1 MFVDKKEYRTNVAS
15 LIRFVLIG
23 ELCVR
28 EAILK
33 FPRDCNDT
41 SIDAAYHALVHYE
54 ADEDLRLRDPLYK
67 EEQDDYLEMI
77 ASTLEKGD
85 SLPQNIIANYNKY
98 YKETSIPHQNNKA
111 GILKSFFRYLNIS

>member
-1 MFVDKKEYRTNVAS
+1 MTSDKKEDRANVAS

-33 FPRDCNDT
+33 FPRD
-41 SIDAAYHALVHYE
+41 
-54 ADEDLRLRDPLYK
+54 R

-77 ASTLEKGD
+77 ANTLEKGD
-85 SLPQNIIANYNKY
+85 NLPQNIIANYNKY
-98 YKETSIPHQNNKA
+98 YKATSIPHTDNKR
-111 GILKSFFRYLNIS
+111 GILKSFLRYLNIS

>member
-1 MFVDKKEYRTNVAS
+1 MFADKKEYRTNVAS

-33 FPRDCNDT
+33 FPRDCDDK

-54 ADEDLRLRDPLYK
+54 ADEDLRKRDELYR

-98 YKETSIPHQNNKA
+98 YKETSIPHQNNKV